1 MRENFIT
8 YEQALALKELGLDEP
23 CIAFYSEQILTFH
36 THGID
41 PHFIFKKNSELWG
54 SPSAPLKSQVFKWFR
69 EEHGIWVT
77 FEYDDCDCV
86 EANVCWYVGKCF
98 RYGIG
103 PLFLTNELNDFK
115 TYEEAES
122 ACIDKLISIIKEKK
136 S

>member
-1 MRENFIT
+1 MEEHFVN
-8 YEQALALKELGLDEP
+8 YNQALALKELGFNEP
-23 CIAFYSEQILTFH
+23 CMSSRDMNNGEGLIQI
-36 THGID
+36 
-41 PHFIFKKNSELWG
+41 
-54 SPSAPLKSQVFKWFR
+54 PLKSQVFKWFR

-122 ACIDKLISIIKEKK
+122 ACIDKLIEIVKAK
-136 S
+136 